1 MSMEGAGAR
10 GVPSSVRIRGSW
22 NRCLFTT
29 VALLNHHTGVFF
41 HQFAPPLTEA
51 HGLQAG
57 LAGRLFRSRF
67 GGSRP
72 GVPVNHGIAASQ
84 SGSVLMDWV
93 TLLRPSHWVKNGFIL
108 APLLF
113 SGKASDPGLILKTGL
128 GAILFSL
135 LSSGV
140 YAINDVVDRRADQA
154 HPDKR
159 RRPVASGAIAPGA
172 ALTAGIGLVVVAL
185 AGGMVLDSGFATV
198 AAVYLGLNV
207 LYTQWLKQVVL
218 LEVFVLA
225 TFFLLRLEAGAI
237 LIDVIP
243 TVWLLLCGGLLA
255 LFLGF
260 SKRRHELT
268 LLGEDS
274 ASHRAVLGEYSPA
287 LLDQITTVLLS
298 ATVIS
303 YIMYTLASD
312 TASVVGSSRLTWSTG
327 FVLYGMFRFLYL
339 VHRREGGSPA
349 ETLWGDRPL
358 AATIALWAV
367 YCGWVIYRAAPI
379 PS

>member
-1 MSMEGAGAR
+1 
-10 GVPSSVRIRGSW
+10 
-22 NRCLFTT
+22 
-29 VALLNHHTGVFF
+29 
-41 HQFAPPLTEA
+41 
-51 HGLQAG
+51 
-57 LAGRLFRSRF
+57 
-67 GGSRP
+67 
-72 GVPVNHGIAASQ
+72 VNHDMALPH
-84 SGSVLMDWV
+84 SGSALQTWMA
-93 TLLRPSHWVKNGFIL
+93 LFRPSHWVKNGFIV

-113 SGKASDPGLILKTGL
+113 SGKAGDVDLMLRTGL
-128 GAILFSL
+128 GAALFSL

-140 YAINDVVDRRADQA
+140 YAINDVVDRRADGA

-159 RRPVASGAIAPGA
+159 HRPVARGAIAPGT
-172 ALTAGIGLVVVAL
+172 ALAAGIGLVVVAL
-185 AGGMVLDSGFATV
+185 AGGVALDIRFATV
-198 AAVYLGLNV
+198 AAAYLGLNV
-207 LYTQWLKQVVL
+207 LYSQWLKRVVL

-225 TFFLLRLEAGAI
+225 AFFLLRLEAGAV
-237 LIDVIP
+237 LIGVVP

-268 LLGEDS
+268 LLGEGS
-274 ASHRAVLGEYSPA
+274 AGHRAVLGEYSPA

-312 TASVVGSSRLTWSTG
+312 TARVVGSSRLTWSTA

-349 ETLWGDRPL
+349 ETLWSDRPQ
-358 AATIALWAV
+358 AVTIALWAL
-367 YCGWVIYRAAPI
+367 YSAWVI
-379 PS
+379 